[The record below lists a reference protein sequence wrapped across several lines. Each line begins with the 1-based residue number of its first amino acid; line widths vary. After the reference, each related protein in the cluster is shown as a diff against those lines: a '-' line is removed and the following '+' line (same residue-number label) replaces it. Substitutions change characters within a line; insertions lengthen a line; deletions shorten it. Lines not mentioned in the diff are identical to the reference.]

1 MGPACPED
9 ERGRPLRHS
18 RALVEVRDLDF
29 TFQGA
34 SVRVVSETVFFFLA
48 GPLPVVGLFLGSV
61 LEACYEEAL

>member
-34 SVRVVSETVFFFLA
+34 SVRVVSETVFFFG
-48 GPLPVVGLFLGSV
+48 GPFTSCRVVLGKRLGS
-61 LEACYEEAL
+61 LL